1 LHQTHQVNNVVQ
13 GNIYETQELVDMYL
27 NFHFGA
33 NNFGVEN
40 YPYVCSQVCIEKAK
54 KLNIKG
60 RALDLGCAVGRT
72 SIDLAEYFDEVIGL
86 DYSEAFIKAAQQVL
100 NKNYEQV
107 NHKVKFVV
115 GDACNLD
122 ASLSKFNLIFGGNL
136 VDRLPDPATF
146 VNSVAG
152 FL

>member
-1 LHQTHQVNNVVQ
+1 MFHEQIQNRKNITGRRQEIIYYEVFGWKRKSSDKEELNKIHKVLDQAAAELPQTHQVNNVVQ

-40 YPYVCSQVCIEKAK
+40 YPYVCSQVCVEKAK

-86 DYSEAFIKAAQQVL
+86 DYSEAFIKAAQQAL
-100 NKNYEQV
+100 N
-107 NHKVKFVV
+107 
-115 GDACNLD
+115 
-122 ASLSKFNLIFGGNL
+122 
-136 VDRLPDPATF
+136 
-146 VNSVAG
+146 
-152 FL
+152 